1 MPVGG
6 AVKQDFLGR
15 DPMLHIYIDGDA
27 CPVKDETYK
36 VAQRYGL
43 AVTLVANSY
52 MRVPGGSWFKLV
64 VVENGPDAAD
74 DWIAEHAEKDDI
86 VITGDFPLAAR
97 CLDNEARVLGHK
109 GRSFTEDNIADALA
123 SRHLLTMLRD
133 QGEMTK
139 GPPPFTPKDR
149 SKFLQRLD
157 QTINEIK
164 RDNP

>member
-1 MPVGG
+1 
-6 AVKQDFLGR
+6 
-15 DPMLHIYIDGDA
+15 MLHIYIDGDA
-27 CPVKDETYK
+27 CPVKEETYK

-43 AVTLVANSY
+43 DVTLVANAF
-52 MRVPGGSWFKLV
+52 MRVPAGDWFKLV

-74 DWIAEHAEKDDI
+74 DWIAEHAGKDDI

-109 GRSFTEDNIADALA
+109 GRSFTEDNMADALA

-164 RDNP
+164 RDNA